1 MIQTRKKAYRGDMTI
16 AEWLKANEQGD
27 LFSAPVENFDKM
39 IKFAAD
45 LLLRETDELELR
57 EQLKTVCA
65 WNGVLYDGHSIGE
78 ALRRAR
84 GRVQV

>member
-1 MIQTRKKAYRGDMTI
+1 MTI